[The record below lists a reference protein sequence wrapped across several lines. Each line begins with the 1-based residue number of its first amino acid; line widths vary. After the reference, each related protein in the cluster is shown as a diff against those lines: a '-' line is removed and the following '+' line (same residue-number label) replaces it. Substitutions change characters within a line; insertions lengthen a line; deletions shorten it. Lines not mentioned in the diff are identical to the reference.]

1 MALVQLWCQLSFL
14 TAYLMEP
21 LKYNIESFKKLSGSM
36 ISDLHANWFLK
47 LVKMTSEMREKN
59 SPAAGF

>member
-1 MALVQLWCQLSFL
+1 
-14 TAYLMEP
+14 
-21 LKYNIESFKKLSGSM
+21 M